1 MLHDTTQRQR
11 LKIMPRQTKRQPRLV
26 QRAVIS
32 VSLPLK
38 PDAVNAQRAAGMLNQ
53 TVSAFIR
60 DAVNDRAAKV
70 LAGEIAPMAL
80 RPTG

>member
-1 MLHDTTQRQR
+1 
-11 LKIMPRQTKRQPRLV
+11 MPRQTKRQPRLV

-38 PDAVNAQRAAGMLNQ
+38 PDAIDAQRAAGMLGQ
-53 TVSAFIR
+53 SVSAFIR
-60 DAVNDRAAKV
+60 DAVNERAAKV
-70 LAGEIAPMAL
+70 LAGDIEPTIL